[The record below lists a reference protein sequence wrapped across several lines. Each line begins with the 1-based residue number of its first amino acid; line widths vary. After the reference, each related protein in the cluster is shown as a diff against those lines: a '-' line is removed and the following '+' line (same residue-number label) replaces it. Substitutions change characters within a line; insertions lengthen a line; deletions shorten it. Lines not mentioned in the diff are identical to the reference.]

1 MGVYF
6 RCLTCGRLAALA
18 DSESLVR
25 CPSPTCGSM
34 NSEIITADAARALL
48 QAINGLPAAD
58 DPRTGRMRSPPDVP
72 GTQPAR

>member
-34 NSEIITADAARALL
+34 NSDILDAEAARALL
-48 QAINGLPAAD
+48 QVI
-58 DPRTGRMRSPPDVP
+58 
-72 GTQPAR
+72 GTQPMAAEPRAGGKREADAQVP